1 MFKRL
6 LFVSFLFP
14 ATCFAQYSITG
25 KLLNATDK
33 TGVPNASVFL
43 NNAVAGS
50 KSGEKGDFTISNVR
64 PGQYDLVV
72 TCVGYETLYQHI
84 VVNADV
90 ALGEIKLPAKVME
103 LKEVRIHPKGNWSK
117 KYAMFK
123 QYFFGTSEF
132 SRQCKIVNK
141 NIEDVLD
148 LEYYDGVFKAHT
160 DDFLEIENKALGYKI
175 RYQLKD
181 MENNQ
186 YTRSSY
192 YEGIA
197 AFEEMEGSE
206 SDKRKWKKNRLK
218 AYQGSSM
225 HFLRSVISNTFAA
238 EGFKALRIIK
248 KDKSRKGLPPGG
260 GPQPLVSTPLSV
272 GDFAKLTDVEGEYAL
287 TFEDYLYIL
296 YYPGKPN
303 LSEKDKKKLQEDPYS
318 IGTPLDTTIVFNEQ
332 YAFFDGNGIII
343 NPLSV
348 SFGGNWGG
356 RLMAELLPVDY
367 VPE

>member
-6 LFVSFLFP
+6 LFLLFLFP
-14 ATCFAQYSITG
+14 LTGFAQYRITG
-25 KLLNATDK
+25 KLLNSNDK
-33 TGVPNASVFL
+33 TALPNASVFL

-50 KSGEKGDFTISNVR
+50 KSGERGDFTITNVR
-64 PGQYDLVV
+64 AGQYDLVV

-90 ALGEIKLPAKVME
+90 ALGEIKLSPKIME

-123 QYFFGTSEF
+123 EYFFGNSEF

-141 NIEDVLD
+141 NIEDMLD
-148 LEYYDGVFKAHT
+148 LEYYDGVFKAHS
-160 DDFLEIENKALGYKI
+160 DDFLEIENKALGYRI
-175 RYQLKD
+175 RYQLQQL
-181 MENNQ
+181 ESNQ
-186 YTRSSY
+186 YTRSCY

-206 SDKRKWKKNRLK
+206 GDKRKWKKNRLK

-225 HFLRSVISNTFAA
+225 HFLRSVISNTFTG

-248 KDKSRKGLPPGG
+248 RDKSAKGMPMGG
-260 GPQPLVSTPLSV
+260 GAQSLVSTPLTV
-272 GDFAKLTDVEGEYAL
+272 NDFVKLTDVPGEYAL

-296 YYPGKPN
+296 YYKKKPN
-303 LSEKDKKKLQEDPYS
+303 LSEKDKKKLQEDPDAL
-318 IGTPLDTTIVFNEQ
+318 GTPLSTTVVFNEQ

-348 SFGGNWGG
+348 SFGGNWGV